1 MLVLEFD
8 SAWPFNVNILSPAPQ
23 GWTVIK
29 NFLETSPPLPFPF
42 SLSSSFPLSST
53 STTWTDEDSFSCL
66 PSALSH
72 TDNGNNNK
80 VDTTT
85 TTTTPTRN
93 IPPPSPEVAWFPPVM
108 PLDSAVEGVYVR
120 ASEPCAQVNTPEI
133 DTVRLGDVCSY
144 HDFYEV
150 YHERRYESYEPRGP
164 YESTSTKT
172 TGSESVER
180 PGSSPSIPR
189 SAFHSVSQSK
199 RKRKRTERE
208 GTTERIRPESTKRA
222 NSHSTIIS
230 SNPYPTPPPSSS
242 ASSSSPESQGSE
254 SGVNEPSAPPS
265 LVSSSVS
272 TTSPSSPDK
281 RRRTRYDDYSSPRRS
296 KHLNHPSTSTRISH
310 TSSSM
315 HTPSTTRYAPYIPAC
330 TVGLMEFTI
339 DFSHTNN
346 TPKDEAR
353 FVKQCDRVWARG
365 TRRDGRKNV
374 TQRDGKVG
382 RQAVELQ
389 RGLQRRLS
397 LTSNL

>member
-23 GWTVIK
+23 GWAVIK

-53 STTWTDEDSFSCL
+53 STTWTDKDSFSYL
-66 PSALSH
+66 PSASFH

-85 TTTTPTRN
+85 TTTPTRN
-93 IPPPSPEVAWFPPVM
+93 IPPPSPDVAWFPPVM
-108 PLDSAVEGVYVR
+108 PLDSAVEGVDVR
-120 ASEPCAQVNTPEI
+120 ASEPRARGNTPEI

-150 YHERRYESYEPRGP
+150 YYERRYESYGP

-180 PGSSPSIPR
+180 PGPSPSTSSSTSR
-189 SAFHSVSQSK
+189 SVSQSK
-199 RKRKRTERE
+199 RKRRIEHE
-208 GTTERIRPESTKRA
+208 GTIERIRPESTKRA
-222 NSHSTIIS
+222 NSHSTITS
-230 SNPYPTPPPSSS
+230 SNPYPIPPPSYS
-242 ASSSSPESQGSE
+242 ASSSSPESRGSGA
-254 SGVNEPSAPPS
+254 GVNGPSAPPS
-265 LVSSSVS
+265 SFSSSVS
-272 TTSPSSPDK
+272 ATPPSSPKK
-281 RRRTRYDDYSSPRRS
+281 RRRTRYEDYFSPRRS

-310 TSSSM
+310 PSSST
-315 HTPSTTRYAPYIPAC
+315 HTPSTPRYTPYIPAC

-365 TRRDGRKNV
+365 TRRDG
-374 TQRDGKVG
+374 KVG
-382 RQAVELQ
+382 RQAAESQ
-389 RGLQRRLS
+389 RGLQRRRS

>member
-53 STTWTDEDSFSCL
+53 STTTTDEDSFSCL
-66 PSALSH
+66 PSAFSH
-72 TDNGNNNK
+72 TDNANNNK
-80 VDTTT
+80 VDTT

-93 IPPPSPEVAWFPPVM
+93 IPPPSPDVAWFPPVM

-120 ASEPCAQVNTPEI
+120 ASEPCPQVDTPEI

-164 YESTSTKT
+164 YESTSTEAT
-172 TGSESVER
+172 NSGSVEFL
-180 PGSSPSIPR
+180 GSSPSIPR
-189 SAFHSVSQSK
+189 SASHSVSQSK

-222 NSHSTIIS
+222 NSHNSTIIS
-230 SNPYPTPPPSSS
+230 SNPYPTPPPSYS
-242 ASSSSPESQGSE
+242 ASSSSPDSRGS
-254 SGVNEPSAPPS
+254 GAGANEPSAPSS
-265 LVSSSVS
+265 LFSSSVS
-272 TTSPSSPDK
+272 TSSPSSPDK
-281 RRRTRYDDYSSPRRS
+281 RRRTRYGDHSSPRRS
-296 KHLNHPSTSTRISH
+296 KHLNHPSTSTRISY

-315 HTPSTTRYAPYIPAC
+315 HTPSTTQYAPYIPAC

-389 RGLQRRLS
+389 KGLQRRLS